1 MTVLEGHTAQLLCEA
16 RGVPAPDI
24 TWYKD
29 GTLLAPS
36 SEVVYSKGGRQL
48 QLEKAQHSD
57 AGLYTCQ
64 ASNPAGI
71 TKKSTSLEVYGER
84 PGGCSSGQLGWTM

>member
-16 RGVPAPDI
+16 RGMPAPDI
-24 TWYKD
+24 TWYKN

-48 QLEKAQHSD
+48 QLVKARHSH

-71 TKKSTSLEVYGER
+71 TKKSTSLEVYGEQ
-84 PGGCSSGQLGWTM
+84 PGGCSSGQLVETM

>member
-1 MTVLEGHTAQLLCEA
+1 M
-16 RGVPAPDI
+16 PAPDL

-29 GTLLAPS
+29 GTQLAPS

-48 QLEKAQHSD
+48 QLGKVRYSD

-64 ASNPAGI
+64 ASNPAGV
-71 TKKSTSLEVYGER
+71 TKKSTSLEVYGES
-84 PGGCSSGQLGWTM
+84 PGGYSSGQLVWDM

>member
-1 MTVLEGHTAQLLCEA
+1 M
-16 RGVPAPDI
+16 PAPDI
-24 TWYKD
+24 AWYKD

-36 SEVVYSKGGRQL
+36 SEVIYSKGGRQL
-48 QLEKAQHSD
+48 QLGKAQHSD

-71 TKKSTSLEVYGER
+71 AKKSTSLEVYGEQ
-84 PGGCSSGQLGWTM
+84 PGVVAMGSWYGQCEVTSDCL